1 MNKRKVYNKA
11 SKKECKHSGPISTP
25 TSKIP
30 SRSWRIACKGSLFM
44 MLFAKVSQAPAP
56 AGLSWH

>member
-30 SRSWRIACKGSLFM
+30 SRSCKARVG
-44 MLFAKVSQAPAP
+44 
-56 AGLSWH
+56 GLRAREVYL